1 MAHSEQIIDHWHVG
15 MIIECNLI
23 DSNSFT
29 ITTTQGQFI
38 LTNLGSDLHEARLKI
53 EKLSGLC
60 LLKGYDNSEKVEHS
74 LVHFK
79 QNYYSLQNTI

>member
-1 MAHSEQIIDHWHVG
+1 MLDNYQQIIDHWHVG

-38 LTNLGSDLHEARLKI
+38 LTNQGSDLHEARLKI
-53 EKLSGLC
+53 EKLSGL
-60 LLKGYDNSEKVEHS
+60 Y
-74 LVHFK
+74 
-79 QNYYSLQNTI
+79 